1 MNNCDQLFK
10 SDDSCENAKPLFI
23 EVDTE
28 RTVTVSELK
37 KAVKSFA
44 SELQRRGIS
53 PDDVVT
59 IHLFNSIDFIIVS
72 MAVEYLG
79 AVTCFV
85 DPLIQPKSLPYYLND
100 TESKLLVTHKK
111 PDTLPDD
118 LPAFTEVMCDETVA
132 QYLDEE
138 ASHLGDPYE
147 WDADSVSAV
156 YYTSGT
162 TNEPKGV
169 MLTPSSQESAHRI
182 IDTYWQ
188 PVSSESRH
196 LGFVPFSHGFGS
208 VHVIPQV
215 IRTRGQ
221 LYIMRS
227 FHPGKVADA
236 IDSFDITHIYGVPSH
251 YQQLLRFPAFHPAL
265 KKLKMAF
272 CAAAKLEYETMVQ
285 WKELTGF
292 YLSEGYGLIETSTG
306 VAFRVDQ
313 EPRQT
318 GHVGFCPD
326 PELLEFAIMD
336 ENHNLLPDGEEGEI
350 VIRGQSVMK
359 GYLNKP
365 KENEAVFHEKW
376 FRTGDKGFISSDR
389 ALFMTGRIK
398 DIINVAGIKIS
409 PYEVEAVL
417 STHDGVEQAVV
428 TSTADALYGEV
439 VKAFIKRKAGSD
451 VTERE
456 LVRYAA
462 EHLMSF
468 QVPKQVAFVE
478 NYPLNN
484 MGKID
489 RKSLRKQ

>member
-1 MNNCDQLFK
+1 MNNCEQLFK
-10 SDDSCENAKPLFI
+10 SENNDSGKPLFI

-28 RTVTVSELK
+28 KSITVSELK
-37 KAVKSFA
+37 SAVLSFA
-44 SELQRRGIS
+44 SELHNRGIR

-59 IHLFNSIDFIIVS
+59 IHLFNNIEFIIVS
-72 MAVEYLG
+72 MAVEYIG
-79 AVTCFV
+79 AVNCFV

-111 PDTLPDD
+111 EDTLPGDI
-118 LPAFTEVMCDETVA
+118 PEFVEVMCEEGIASCLDRESSVGEPFQWGDETV
-132 QYLDEE
+132 
-138 ASHLGDPYE
+138 
-147 WDADSVSAV
+147 SAI

-169 MLTPSSQESAHRI
+169 MLTPASQANAHRI

-188 PVSSESRH
+188 PVDSESRH

-215 IRTRGQ
+215 IRTNGQ

-227 FHPGKVADA
+227 FHPGKVAEA
-236 IDSFDITHIYGVPSH
+236 IDRYDITHIYGVPSH
-251 YQQLLRFPAFHPAL
+251 YQQLLRFPAYHAAL

-306 VAFRVDQ
+306 VAFRIDQ
-313 EPRQT
+313 EPKQT
-318 GHVGFCPD
+318 GHLGFCPD
-326 PELLEFAIMD
+326 PELIEVAIMD
-336 ENHNLLPDGEEGEI
+336 EEHNILVDGEEGEI
-350 VIRGQSVMK
+350 VLRGKSVMK

-365 KENEAVFHEKW
+365 NENEAVFYENW
-376 FRTGDKGFISSDR
+376 FRTGDKGFISSDK

-417 STHDGVEQAVV
+417 SQHDGVEQAVV
-428 TSTADALYGEV
+428 TSTEDALYGEV
-439 VKAFIKRKAGSD
+439 VKAFIKRKDGFQVS
-451 VTERE
+451 ERE

-462 EHLMSF
+462 EQLMSF
-468 QVPKQVAFVE
+468 QVPKQVAFVDS
-478 NYPLNN
+478 YPLNN

-489 RKSLRKQ
+489 RKALRKQ